1 MVYLLKMVIFRG
13 KLLHNQRVPC
23 LLTDSH
29 ILPIFLGWPWVSPRI
44 SQRFFT
50 LFLIVVVANSQDDEK
65 AMGTGAVGHCPTCR
79 AEMHLQDLRPH
90 QARDE

>member
-1 MVYLLKMVIFRG
+1 MALGFTENLS
-13 KLLHNQRVPC
+13 
-23 LLTDSH
+23 T
-29 ILPIFLGWPWVSPRI
+29 FLS
-44 SQRFFT
+44 